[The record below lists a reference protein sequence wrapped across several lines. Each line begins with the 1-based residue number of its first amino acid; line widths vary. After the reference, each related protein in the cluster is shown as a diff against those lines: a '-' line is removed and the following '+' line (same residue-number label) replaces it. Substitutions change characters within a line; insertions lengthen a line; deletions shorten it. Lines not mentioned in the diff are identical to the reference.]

1 MTTLPAQSP
10 QPAARR
16 PRAAQLVIAGV
27 IVASTALAFL
37 LVHLTNDPSLSPKQ
51 HQARGEVRRL
61 NGLFKDFYRM
71 MGRYPSEQ
79 EGFRTIL
86 QSGVLEELPVDPWGH
101 PYQYFVR
108 DEKSYVLSLGEDGQ
122 LGGTGEAADVGAGGL
137 EAP

>member
-1 MTTLPAQSP
+1 VTTLPAQSP
-10 QPAARR
+10 RPAARH

-27 IVASTALAFL
+27 IVAATVLAFTM
-37 LVHLTNDPSLSPKQ
+37 VQLTNDPSLSPKQ

-86 QSGVLEELPVDPWGH
+86 QAGVLRELPVDPWGR
-101 PYQYFVR
+101 PYRYFVR

-122 LGGTGEAADVGAGGL
+122 LGGTGEAADVGAGGV